1 MDMMAA
7 AMSELNINLWASPGT
22 RYRQHPNPVIS
33 KIPAVDDL
41 VDIAEAFVGAY
52 VISQGGFFSA
62 WKFLLGLQH
71 HHDEEDKPVACENAV
86 LGHLPFCIEKK
97 FKGKTQSY
105 IELQEVGEDGDKI
118 LRVAYSDALNRW
130 RCEYR
135 RSGPNRKFPEERR
148 EAGGKWRCLDY
159 SHRDHTFNSLSET
172 LPSEKYPLPNKVSSG
187 MSGEPIAS
195 LVTIKAYTSIASSSW
210 SQTLSP
216 PTPAYLQL
224 LERREG
230 ELWVK
235 YTDHGWFMYL
245 RAINGYLGLEHK
257 VHTSK
262 HKAQTSKITT
272 GRFITSSQ
280 LYAQNLKTLKS
291 CILDMPLPNKVAE
304 WIHFGKCLAWIVRPK
319 ICVIEAGQIIDHDS
333 EVSVS
338 EERQVVMCLYNKG
351 SISRC
356 FEYLVYFKSH
366 GPAGVVLMERE
377 ITDAAGPMEE
387 EELTYSQEMKTW
399 LSPALT
405 ESRSFQRLHPKLW
418 RDGVPLPTQVVEW
431 LKQNVQ
437 KVYQGKLPITKTPQA
452 ASNHLLRS

>member
-1 MDMMAA
+1 
-7 AMSELNINLWASPGT
+7 
-22 RYRQHPNPVIS
+22 
-33 KIPAVDDL
+33 L

-52 VISQGGFFSA
+52 FISQGGLLSA
-62 WKFLLGLQH
+62 LNFLLGLQH
-71 HHDEEDKPVACENAV
+71 HYDEEDKPVACENAV

-105 IELQEVGEDGDKI
+105 IELQEVEEDGV
-118 LRVAYSDALNRW
+118 LRVTYSEDLH
-130 RCEYR
+130 RCRREYG
-135 RSGPNRKFPEERR
+135 RSGPNRMFPEERK
-148 EAGGKWRCLDY
+148 EAGGKKRCLDY
-159 SHRDHTFNSLSET
+159 SHRDRTVNSLSES
-172 LPSEKYPLPNKVSSG
+172 LPSEKYPLPIMVSSW

-195 LVTIKAYTSIASSSW
+195 LVTIKAYTSIASRSR

-216 PTPAYLQL
+216 PTPAYLYL

-245 RAINGYLGLEHK
+245 RAINGNLGLEHK
-257 VHTSK
+257 VHISK
-262 HKAQTSKITT
+262 DKAQTSKITQ
-272 GRFITSSQ
+272 GRFITGSL

-291 CILDMPLPNKVAE
+291 CILNAPLPNKVTE
-304 WIHFGKCLAWIVRPK
+304 WIHFGTCLAWIVIPK

-333 EVSVS
+333 KVSVS
-338 EERQVVMCLYNKG
+338 EERQAVTCLYNKG
-351 SISRC
+351 SIPRC
-356 FEYLVYFKSH
+356 FEYSVCFKSH

-387 EELTYSQEMKTW
+387 EELIYSQEMKTW

-405 ESRSFQRLHPKLW
+405 DSQSFQRLHPKLW

-437 KVYQGKLPITKTPQA
+437 KVYKGKLPITNTPKA
-452 ASNHLLRS
+452 ASSHLLRS